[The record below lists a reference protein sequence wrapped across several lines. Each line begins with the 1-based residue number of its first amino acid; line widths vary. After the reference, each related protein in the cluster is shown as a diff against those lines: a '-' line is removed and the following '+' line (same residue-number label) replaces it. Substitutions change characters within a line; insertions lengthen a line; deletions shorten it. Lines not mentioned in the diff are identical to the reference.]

1 MKRIKRRED
10 IEREKLRLRV
20 LQLEQEKA
28 LDQSW
33 AGLKHDL
40 QPGTLLRNK
49 LSALTH
55 SKAGEGHWISG
66 LLHFGSGYLGRIAG
80 RKIENTLNKGIEVM
94 AEKIEDLTEKLT
106 PKTRR

>member
-1 MKRIKRRED
+1 MKRIKHRED

-28 LDQSW
+28 LHQSW

-49 LSALTH
+49 LSEMTH
-55 SKAGEGHWISG
+55 SKAGEGHWVSG
-66 LLHFGSGYLGRIAG
+66 LLHFGSGYLGHVAG
-80 RKIENTLNKGIEVM
+80 RNIENTLNKGIEVM
-94 AEKIEDLTEKLT
+94 AEKIEDITNKLK